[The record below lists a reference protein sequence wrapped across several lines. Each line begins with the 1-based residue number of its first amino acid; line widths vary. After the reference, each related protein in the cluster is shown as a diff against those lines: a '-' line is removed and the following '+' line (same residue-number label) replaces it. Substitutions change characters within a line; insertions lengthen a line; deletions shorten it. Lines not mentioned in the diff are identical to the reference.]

1 MCHWLRLENTEPFPV
16 GNILWMRGCL
26 SPLWDL
32 ATKQIEA
39 GQIRLGSS
47 VAEVEDPEPADPFS
61 LPTLKT
67 EGLLHFNDR
76 ATALQLMKIKLEA

>member
-1 MCHWLRLENTEPFPV
+1 VCHWLRLENTGPFPV
-16 GNILWMRGCL
+16 GNILRMRGCL

-47 VAEVEDPEPADPFS
+47 VVEVEDPEPADPFS
-61 LPTLKT
+61 LSKLKA
-67 EGLLHFNDR
+67 EGLLHFSDR
-76 ATALQLMKIKLEA
+76 ATALQRMKIKLGA